1 MFILLLELLGSIAI
15 ILASCELFAN
25 SVEHV
30 GNKFGMSHAT
40 AGSLLAAVGTAMPET
55 MIPILA
61 LIFGKGHAG
70 EEIGIGA
77 ILGAPFMLC
86 TLAFFLLGLTMQIL
100 HWRGKRNSLTMNV
113 DLKAMTFELKFFV
126 PIILFIFLVSL
137 VGNRTLNLVS
147 GGVLVLLYVF
157 YVKASLKHEG
167 AEGEEYCEHFHFGKY
182 LKMPCTGIP
191 IALQLIVGLGGIILG
206 ARIFVDSISKLSTAL
221 GFSALIMS
229 LLIAPV
235 ATELPEKYNSITW
248 TIRRQD
254 TLALANVTGAM
265 VFQSMIPVAIGLFL
279 TDWKL
284 GTTEMLNISFA
295 LLSSV
300 LVLATMLI
308 KKKLPSQVLLVG
320 GLFYVS
326 YLVYVFFLR

>member
-1 MFILLLELLGSIAI
+1 MSILVLELLGSIAI
-15 ILASCELFAN
+15 ILLSCEIFAN

-30 GNKFGMSHAT
+30 GNKLGMSHAA

-61 LIFGKGHAG
+61 LIFGRGHAG

-126 PIILFIFLVSL
+126 PIISFVFLVSL
-137 VGNRTLNLVS
+137 VGNRTLNLIS
-147 GGVLVLLYVF
+147 GGILVLLYVF

-167 AEGEEYCEHFHFGKY
+167 VEGEEYCEHFYFGKY
-182 LKMPCTGIP
+182 LRMPCTGIP
-191 IALQLIVGLGGIILG
+191 IALQLIAGLGGIILG
-206 ARIFVDSISKLSTAL
+206 ARIFVDSISNLSTAL

>member
-1 MFILLLELLGSIAI
+1 VNILLWQVSA
-15 ILASCELFAN
+15 
-25 SVEHV
+25 
-30 GNKFGMSHAT
+30 HA
-40 AGSLLAAVGTAMPET
+40 
-55 MIPILA
+55 
-61 LIFGKGHAG
+61 
-70 EEIGIGA
+70 
-77 ILGAPFMLC
+77 
-86 TLAFFLLGLTMQIL
+86 L
-100 HWRGKRNSLTMNV
+100 HWHS
-113 DLKAMTFELKFFV
+113 
-126 PIILFIFLVSL
+126 
-137 VGNRTLNLVS
+137 
-147 GGVLVLLYVF
+147 
-157 YVKASLKHEG
+157 
-167 AEGEEYCEHFHFGKY
+167 
-182 LKMPCTGIP
+182 

-206 ARIFVDSISKLSTAL
+206 ARIFVDSISNLSTAL

-265 VFQSMIPVAIGLFL
+265 VFQSMIPVSIGLFL

-320 GLFYVS
+320 GLFTSLLGLCLLPPVTGRRKGGIPLLPAPGFPVVRYLYVR
-326 YLVYVFFLR
+326 LVRINDSPQKIAWGWRWGPFWAYSPPSDWES

>member
-1 MFILLLELLGSIAI
+1 MFTLVLELLGSIAI
-15 ILASCELFAN
+15 ILLSCELFAN

-100 HWRGKRNSLTMNV
+100 HWRGKRDSLTMNV

-126 PIILFIFLVSL
+126 PIILFVLLVSL
-137 VGNRTLNLVS
+137 IGNRTLNLIA
-147 GGVLVLLYVF
+147 GGILILLYVF

-167 AEGEEYCEHFHFGKY
+167 VAGEEYSEHFYFGKY
-182 LKMPCTGIP
+182 LRMPCNGIC
-191 IALQLIVGLGGIILG
+191 IGLQLAVGLAGIILG
-206 ARIFVDSISKLSTAL
+206 ARIFVDGISNLSTAL

-235 ATELPEKYNSITW
+235 ATELPEKYNSISW
-248 TIRRQD
+248 TIRKQD
-254 TLALANVTGAM
+254 TLAFANITGAM
-265 VFQSMIPVAIGLFL
+265 VFQSMIPVAIGLFF
-279 TDWKL
+279 TEWKL
-284 GTTEMLNISFA
+284 GITEMLNISFA
-295 LLSSV
+295 LLSSSI
-300 LVLATMLI
+300 VLATMFI

-320 GLFYVS
+320 GIFYVS
-326 YLVYVFFLR
+326 YLIYVFFLR